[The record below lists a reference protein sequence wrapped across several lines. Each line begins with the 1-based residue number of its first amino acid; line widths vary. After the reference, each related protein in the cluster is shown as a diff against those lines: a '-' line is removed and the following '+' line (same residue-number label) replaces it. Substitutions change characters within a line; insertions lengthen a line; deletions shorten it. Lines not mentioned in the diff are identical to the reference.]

1 MFDPSDQMQCF
12 SSHCASVRQSAP
24 DYLQVL
30 QTLELLITVT
40 GESLQKGTNI
50 VH

>member
-12 SSHCASVRQSAP
+12 SSHCASVCAFAADYSQVPQS
-24 DYLQVL
+24 
-30 QTLELLITVT
+30 LEFLITVT
-40 GESLQKGTNI
+40 GESSQKETNI